1 MLTYHCKDCGSMDI
15 SLCGLNPNEDGIEAI
30 DNLND
35 FISLIWCGGCGEENK
50 SWDEKEVK

>member
-1 MLTYHCKDCGSMDI
+1 MVTYHCCNCGSMDI
-15 SLCGLNPNEDGIEAI
+15 SLCGLNPNEDYQKV

-35 FISLIWCGGCGEENK
+35 FISPIWCDDCGEENK